1 MTSSY
6 INPILKGAF
15 MGLSDTSR
23 PTPDHTRPSCR
34 GFTLIEMLAVLFLI
48 AMLLGIA
55 VTASQRI
62 FRIARNKR
70 AEMTRNVLATAVYR
84 YRHEYKKW
92 PIPESSPG
100 VLNTTYLVTPGG
112 YEYAFTNTLNQYC
125 FSMLRRDNATA
136 NSKQIQFLDESA
148 ILVEKAGKVISLA
161 DAAADCPFVYRDG
174 ENKRQYF
181 KVTIDVDAETVKVQ

>member
-1 MTSSY
+1 
-6 INPILKGAF
+6 
-15 MGLSDTSR
+15 MGLPDTSR
-23 PTPDHTRPSCR
+23 PPPGHTRPSRR
-34 GFTLIEMLAVLFLI
+34 GFTLVEMLAVLFLI

-62 FRIARNKR
+62 FSIARNKR

-100 VLNTTYLVTPGG
+100 VLNTTYLVKD
-112 YEYAFTNTLNQYC
+112 YEYAFTNTLNQDC

-136 NSKQIQFLDESA
+136 NDKQIQFLDESA

-161 DAAADCPFVYRDG
+161 AAAADCPFVYRDG
-174 ENKRQYF
+174 ENNRQYF